1 MYLAAYC
8 WVVVFQITLLKET
21 LMKVHQPLAVISL
34 IALITTFATTSFAKD
49 DITMKAKKLTTGQ
62 VLQSHV
68 PGCSVTITNPNNFLY
83 LDRSQQKIKITQVPP
98 GTYSVL
104 KLTLGWVQIAVN
116 GWAGWIQGDTGGV
129 TGLANQKNQRLR
141 IASKT
146 ASCPTRN

>member
-1 MYLAAYC
+1 MYLATYC

-49 DITMKAKKLTTGQ
+49 DITAKAEKFTGQ
-62 VLQSHV
+62 TLQSHV

-83 LDRSQQKIKITQVPP
+83 LDRSQQRIKIAPVPP

-104 KLTLGWVQIAVN
+104 NLAPGFVRIKVNDYIA
-116 GWAGWIQGDTGGV
+116 WMPIDTVGV
-129 TGLANQKNQRLR
+129 TGSVIQKRPQLR
-141 IASKT
+141 VASKT